1 MSKIE
6 ISCKVNNNDVT
17 LKVDHEKHLLD
28 ILREDLNLTG
38 TKEGCEIGE
47 CGACTVVMNG
57 KAVCSCLILAG
68 QVDGKKILTVEG
80 LEQKKIGQLLQ
91 KNFIEEGAVQC
102 GFCTPGML
110 MSAYALLYNKQ
121 NPTEEEIKK
130 SISGN
135 LCRCTGY
142 IPIINAIKTTV
153 RDLKG
158 NKVINNDE
166 I

>member
-6 ISCKVNNNDVT
+6 ISCKVNDNDVT

-80 LEQKKIGQLLQ
+80 LKQIKIGQLLQ
-91 KNFIEEGAVQC
+91 KNFIKEGAVQC

-110 MSAYALLYNKQ
+110 MSAYALLYN
-121 NPTEEEIKK
+121 NRNTTEEEIKK

-142 IPIINAIKTTV
+142 IPIINAIKATV
-153 RDLKG
+153 RDLEG
-158 NKVINNDE
+158 NKVIKIDE